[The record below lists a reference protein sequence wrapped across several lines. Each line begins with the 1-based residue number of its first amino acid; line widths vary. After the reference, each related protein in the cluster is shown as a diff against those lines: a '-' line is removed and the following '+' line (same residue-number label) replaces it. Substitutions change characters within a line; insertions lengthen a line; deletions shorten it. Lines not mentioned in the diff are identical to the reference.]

1 MISGGRVEQHIADNI
16 SNSYCTILLIG
27 YAADGTLGREL
38 LAGTNFIRVRD
49 REYRVNATIRKIDV
63 FSGHADKNGLLDFV
77 KNQNSSTLKRI
88 FLSHGEEESMLE
100 FKEDL
105 NQLGYTEVFLPMKNE
120 SFVL

>member
-1 MISGGRVEQHIADNI
+1 
-16 SNSYCTILLIG
+16 
-27 YAADGTLGREL
+27 
-38 LAGTNFIRVRD
+38 
-49 REYRVNATIRKIDV
+49 
-63 FSGHADKNGLLDFV
+63 LDFV